1 MRTLTCLALLVAL
14 LCGSGGAS
22 AADRA
27 ERPQPPTP
35 NPQPPTSN
43 SQLPAPAQATP
54 GACVDGVLPSAALSR
69 ICVPSSGWNGALLV
83 YAHGYVAPTLPV
95 AIDDPAFSGTPL
107 SSTIQ
112 SLGYAFA
119 TTSYRR
125 NGLAILEGVDD
136 IRELV
141 AAFPEVAGQAPSRSY
156 LIGFSE
162 GGLIS
167 ALLAERSPTLFSGVV
182 AACGPIGDFRQQIN
196 YFGDFRV
203 LFDYFYPGQIPASPV
218 NIPPS
223 LLASWTNP
231 NPAISSALASSPI
244 SATQLISVAL
254 DSSLIPIVRAAASRT
269 ISTTQNLLWY
279 NILATNDARAQLG
292 GNPYSNIGRVYTGSS
307 DDAALNAGVQRFD
320 ADQAALAALAR
331 YQTTGRVINPLIVL
345 HTTGDDVIPFS
356 QATLYMQKVG
366 RARNV
371 TLIRVNTYGHC
382 AFGSFD
388 LLSAFSMLVQQATS
402 VRPQVFLSLVRRG

>member
-27 ERPQPPTP
+27 ERSQTP
-35 NPQPPTSN
+35 NSQPPTSN
-43 SQLPAPAQATP
+43 SQFPALAQATP

-83 YAHGYVAPTLPV
+83 YAHGYVAPTLPIV
-95 AIDDPAFSGTPL
+95 IDDPAFGGTLL
-107 SSTIQ
+107 SNTIQ

-136 IRELV
+136 IRELM
-141 AAFPEVAGQAPSRSY
+141 AAFPSVAGVAPSRSY

-182 AACGPIGDFRQQIN
+182 AACGPIGDFRKQID

-203 LFDYFYPGQIPASPV
+203 LFDYLYPGQILPSPI

-223 LLASWTNP
+223 LLTSWTNP
-231 NPAISSALASSPI
+231 NPAISSALATGPI

-254 DSSLIPIVRAAASRT
+254 DSSLIPIVRANASRT

-279 NILATNDARAQLG
+279 NILATNDARVQLG
-292 GNPYSNIGRVYTGSS
+292 GNPYGNAGRVYAGST
-307 DDAALNAGVQRFD
+307 DDAALNAAVQRFD
-320 ADQAALAALAR
+320 ADPAALAALAG

-345 HTTGDDVIPFS
+345 HTAGDDVIPFS

-366 RARNV
+366 SGRNV
-371 TLIRVNTYGHC
+371 TLIPVSTYGHC
-382 AFGSFD
+382 AFSSFD
-388 LLSAFSMLVQQATS
+388 LFGAFNILVQQATS
-402 VRPQVFLSLVRRG
+402 VRPRVIVSLIRRG